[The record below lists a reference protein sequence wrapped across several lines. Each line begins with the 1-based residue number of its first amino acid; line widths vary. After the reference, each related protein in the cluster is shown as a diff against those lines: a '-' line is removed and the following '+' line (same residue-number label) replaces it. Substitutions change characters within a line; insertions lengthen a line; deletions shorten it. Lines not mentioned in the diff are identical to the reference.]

1 MGADLW
7 YELSRLRVEDLL
19 REAERARRASRARVS
34 TRRPPGREEPVAC

>member
-19 REAERARRASRARVS
+19 RE
-34 TRRPPGREEPVAC
+34 EPVAR